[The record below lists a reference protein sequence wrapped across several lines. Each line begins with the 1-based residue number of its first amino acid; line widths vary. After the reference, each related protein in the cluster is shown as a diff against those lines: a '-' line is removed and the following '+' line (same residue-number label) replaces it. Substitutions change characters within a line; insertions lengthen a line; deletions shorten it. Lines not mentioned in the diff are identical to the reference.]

1 MRAVV
6 TGATGFIGRQLL
18 ARLDRAVVLS
28 RNPEKAR
35 KALASYNAEVFGW
48 NSEREPAPAAAL
60 EGADVVFHL
69 AGESV
74 AEGRWN
80 AEKKRRIRES
90 RELSTRQLVQGLRA
104 VERRPPVLV
113 SASAVGIYGSR
124 GDELLTESSAP
135 AEDFLAEV
143 CQVWEAEA
151 QAAREFGVR
160 VANPRIGLVLGQGG
174 ALEKMLPPFK
184 LGIGGRLGDGRAW
197 MPWIHV
203 DDVVGI
209 FLHAARQGAV
219 QGPINAVAPQAVR
232 NAEFTQEL
240 AKALHRPAVFPVP
253 GFGLKL
259 LFGEFAQVLLASQR
273 VVPQVAEQTG
283 YRFEYPALAAA
294 LAQILQK

>member
-18 ARLDRAVVLS
+18 ARLDRPVVLS

-35 KALASYNAEVFGW
+35 QSLASFNVEVFGW

-60 EGADVVFHL
+60 EGADAVFHL

-80 AEKKRRIRES
+80 ADKKRRIRES
-90 RELSTRQLVQGLRA
+90 RELSTRNLVLGLRS
-104 VERRPPVLV
+104 VERRPAALV
-113 SASAVGIYGSR
+113 SASAVGYYGSR
-124 GDELLTESSAP
+124 GDELLDEASAP
-135 AEDFLAEV
+135 ASDFLAEV
-143 CQVWEAEA
+143 CQVWEREA

-160 VANPRIGLVLGQGG
+160 VANPRIGLVLGRGG

-184 LGIGGRLGDGRAW
+184 LGVGGRLGNGRAW

-209 FLHAARQGAV
+209 FLHAAQNAAV
-219 QGPINAVAPQAVR
+219 SGPINAVSPNPVR
-232 NAEFTQEL
+232 NAEFTKEL
-240 AKALHRPAVFPVP
+240 AAALHRPAVFPVP

-259 LFGEFAQVLLASQR
+259 MFGEFAEVLLASQR
-273 VVPQVAEQTG
+273 VVPKAAEHTG
-283 YRFEYPALAAA
+283 YRFAYPTLAAA
-294 LAQILQK
+294 LAQILAS

>member
-18 ARLDRAVVLS
+18 ARLDRPIVLT
-28 RNPEKAR
+28 RRPDKAR
-35 KALASYNAEVFGW
+35 QTLASYNAEVFGW
-48 NSEREPAPAAAL
+48 DAEREPAPAAAFD
-60 EGADVVFHL
+60 GADVVFHL

-90 RELSTRQLVQGLRA
+90 RELSTRNLVQGLRSA
-104 VERRPPVLV
+104 ERRPAVLV
-113 SASAVGIYGSR
+113 STSAVGYYGSR
-124 GDELLTESSAP
+124 GEELLDESSAP
-135 AEDFLAEV
+135 AQDFLAEV
-143 CQVWEAEA
+143 CQVWEREA

-160 VANPRIGLVLGQGG
+160 VANPRIGLVLGRGG

-184 LGIGGRLGDGRAW
+184 LGVGGRLGDGRAW

-209 FLHAARQGAV
+209 FLHAAQHAAV
-219 QGPINAVAPQAVR
+219 SGPINAVSPNPVR
-232 NAEFTQEL
+232 NAEFTKEL
-240 AKALHRPAVFPVP
+240 AAVLHRPAVFPVP

-259 LFGEFAQVLLASQR
+259 MFGEFAQVLLASQR
-273 VVPQVAEQTG
+273 VVPKVAEQTG
-283 YRFEYPALAAA
+283 YRFAYPTLAAA
-294 LAQILQK
+294 LAQILAS